1 MIENLLRKKFQ
12 IFYVLKNK
20 MRMIML
26 KFAKNKILFRIIG
39 KVVFVAYT
47 DSEFKRR
54 IRSL

>member
-20 MRMIML
+20 MQMIML

-47 DSEFKRR
+47 DSEFKIR